1 MALSALHTRYLTAI
15 CLLSMVCNSCL
26 REKNGGLFLPDG
38 FEATVVVDSLPGR
51 ARHLAVNDNGDI
63 YVKANKP
70 IDGGMNYVLRD
81 ENNDGRADNIK
92 NFGPIASE
100 GAYATGMRIHNGYLY
115 TSSEMLVYRY
125 KLKKGEMVPSSKA
138 EFIVIDSGQP
148 REHDGKPLAFDGKGH
163 IFVPFG
169 APSDACQVENRLP
182 GSPGMKPCPIL
193 DSNAGVWMFD
203 ENKVNQFRTTDG
215 IKVATGLR
223 SLVALTWNNQDS
235 TLYCVGH
242 GRDGLSS
249 SWPQFYNEWQSAV
262 LPSEAFYKLKP
273 GANAGWPYYYFDQM
287 KGKVMVN
294 PEYGGDGTL
303 ENTDKNIETPI
314 VGFPGHFAP
323 NDLLFYTGDQFP
335 ARYKNGAF
343 IAFHG
348 STIRAPYPQ
357 AGYIVAFVPFVN
369 GKPQKWEV
377 FADGFT
383 GKDTLVNTSD
393 SKHRPMGLAQGPD
406 GSLYISDSKKGKIWK
421 IQYKGNKETFSDKN
435 LAAMKARENRTYVK
449 NPDIVKDNLEK
460 DKVVLGGEKLY
471 QINCRVCHQQNGQG
485 DGIRF
490 PSIAKTDWVNGNK
503 DTLIGVILKGL
514 EGPIKINGQPFH
526 GAMPKFSQL
535 PDRDI
540 ASILTYIRQNFGNKA
555 DSVSKT
561 SVTIVRQRLR
571 LLKRKEM
578 QLQKEAEAKL
588 NAAATLRK

>member
-1 MALSALHTRYLTAI
+1 MDFNKVQLRYLITTSLI
-15 CLLSMVCNSCL
+15 ISFCSGCF
-26 REKNGGLFLPDG
+26 REKNGGLILPDG
-38 FEATVVVDSLPGR
+38 FDAVVVVDSLPGR
-51 ARHLAVNDNGDI
+51 ARHLAVNNNGDI
-63 YVKANKP
+63 YVKANRK

-81 ENNDGRADNIK
+81 SNKDGRADIIK
-92 NFGPIASE
+92 NFGPIESE

-115 TSSEMLVYRY
+115 TSSEMIVYRY
-125 KLKKGEMVPSSKA
+125 KLNPNEMVPTSEA

-182 GSPGMKPCPIL
+182 GSPGMRPCPIL

-203 ENKVNQFRTTDG
+203 ENKRNQFRTTDG

-223 SLVALTWNNQDS
+223 SLVAMTWNVQDS

-242 GRDGLSS
+242 GRDGLVNG
-249 SWPQFYNEWQSAV
+249 WPQFYNEWQSAL
-262 LPSEAFYKLKP
+262 LPSEAFYRLKP

-294 PEYGGDGTL
+294 PEYGGDGKI
-303 ENTDKNIETPI
+303 ENTDKSIETPI
-314 VGFPGHFAP
+314 VGFPGHYAP
-323 NDLLFYTGDQFP
+323 NDLLFYTGNQFP
-335 ARYKNGAF
+335 DRYKNGAF

-357 AGYIVAFVPFVN
+357 GGYIVAFVPFVN

-393 SKHRPMGLAQGPD
+393 SKYRPMGLAQGPD
-406 GSLYISDSKKGKIWK
+406 GSLYVSESNKGKIWK
-421 IQYKGNKETFSDKN
+421 IQFKGNKKSFSEKN
-435 LAAMKARENRTYVK
+435 LAIMKARENRTYVK
-449 NPDIVKDNLEK
+449 NPDIIVDNLERN
-460 DKVVLGGEKLY
+460 KVVLGGEKLY
-471 QINCRVCHQQNGQG
+471 QLHCRACHQQNGQG

-490 PSIAKTDWVNGNK
+490 PSIAGSDWVNGNK
-503 DTLIGVILKGL
+503 DTLIAVLLKGL
-514 EGPIKINGQPFH
+514 EGPIKINGQPFN
-526 GAMPKFSQL
+526 GVMPKFSQL

-540 ASILTYIRQNFGNKA
+540 ASILTYVRRNFGNQSS
-555 DSVSKT
+555 DTISKVD
-561 SVTIVRQRLR
+561 VTIVRHRLY
-571 LLKRKEM
+571 LLKKKQM
-578 QLQKEAEAKL
+578 QLQKELDNKS
-588 NAAATLRK
+588 K

>member
-1 MALSALHTRYLTAI
+1 M
-15 CLLSMVCNSCL
+15 
-26 REKNGGLFLPDG
+26 
-38 FEATVVVDSLPGR
+38 
-51 ARHLAVNDNGDI
+51 RHLTQSAVIPTCAISQSGTFP
-63 YVKANKP
+63 V
-70 IDGGMNYVLRD
+70 
-81 ENNDGRADNIK
+81 
-92 NFGPIASE
+92 
-100 GAYATGMRIHNGYLY
+100 
-115 TSSEMLVYRY
+115 
-125 KLKKGEMVPSSKA
+125 KGE
-138 EFIVIDSGQP
+138 
-148 REHDGKPLAFDGKGH
+148 
-163 IFVPFG
+163 
-169 APSDACQVENRLP
+169 
-182 GSPGMKPCPIL
+182 
-193 DSNAGVWMFD
+193 
-203 ENKVNQFRTTDG
+203 
-215 IKVATGLR
+215 
-223 SLVALTWNNQDS
+223 TWNNQDS

-406 GSLYISDSKKGKIWK
+406 GSLYNSDSKKGKIWK
-421 IQYKGNKETFSDKN
+421 IQYKGNKESFS
-435 LAAMKARENRTYVK
+435 E
-449 NPDIVKDNLEK
+449 I
-460 DKVVLGGEKLY
+460 LY
-471 QINCRVCHQQNGQG
+471 SK
-485 DGIRF
+485 F
-490 PSIAKTDWVNGNK
+490 KPIAY
-503 DTLIGVILKGL
+503 
-514 EGPIKINGQPFH
+514 
-526 GAMPKFSQL
+526 PKFEST
-535 PDRDI
+535 
-540 ASILTYIRQNFGNKA
+540 SST
-555 DSVSKT
+555 T
-561 SVTIVRQRLR
+561 SVP
-571 LLKRKEM
+571 
-578 QLQKEAEAKL
+578 L
-588 NAAATLRK
+588 NE

>member
-1 MALSALHTRYLTAI
+1 MDFKKVQLRYLFTTALI
-15 CLLSMVCNSCL
+15 ISFCSGCL
-26 REKNGGLFLPDG
+26 REKNGGLILPDG
-38 FEATVVVDSLPGR
+38 FDAVVVVDSLPGR
-51 ARHLAVNDNGDI
+51 ARHLAVNNNGDI
-63 YVKANKP
+63 YVKANRK
-70 IDGGMNYVLRD
+70 ISGGMNYVLRD
-81 ENNDGRADNIK
+81 SNKDGRADSIK
-92 NFGPIASE
+92 NFGPIESE

-115 TSSEMLVYRY
+115 TSSEMIVYRY
-125 KLKKGEMVPSSKA
+125 KLNPNEMVPTSEA

-182 GSPGMKPCPIL
+182 GSPGMRPCPIL

-203 ENKVNQFRTTDG
+203 ENKRNQFRTTDG

-223 SLVALTWNNQDS
+223 SLVAMTWNAQDS

-242 GRDGLSS
+242 GRDGLVNG
-249 SWPQFYNEWQSAV
+249 WPQFYNEWQSAL

-294 PEYGGDGTL
+294 PEYGGDGTI
-303 ENTDKNIETPI
+303 ENTDKSIETPI
-314 VGFPGHFAP
+314 VGFPGHYAP
-323 NDLLFYTGDQFP
+323 NDLLFYTGNQFP
-335 ARYKNGAF
+335 ERYKNGAF

-393 SKHRPMGLAQGPD
+393 SKYRPMGLAQGPD
-406 GSLYISDSKKGKIWK
+406 GSLYISESNKGKIWK
-421 IQYKGNKETFSDKN
+421 IQFKGKKEAFSEKN
-435 LAAMKARENRTYVK
+435 LAIMKARENRTYVK
-449 NPDIVKDNLEK
+449 NPDIIVDNLERN
-460 DKVVLGGEKLY
+460 KVVLGGEKLY
-471 QINCRVCHQQNGQG
+471 QLHCRACHQQNGQG

-490 PSIAKTDWVNGNK
+490 PSIAGSDWVNGNK
-503 DTLIGVILKGL
+503 DTLIAVLLKGL
-514 EGPIKINGQPFH
+514 EGPIKINGQPFN
-526 GAMPKFSQL
+526 GVMPKFSQL

-540 ASILTYIRQNFGNKA
+540 ASILTYVRHNFGNQS
-555 DSVSKT
+555 DTISKID
-561 SVTIVRQRLR
+561 VTIVRQRLHI
-571 LLKRKEM
+571 LKRKEM
-578 QLQKEAEAKL
+578 QLQKEL
-588 NAAATLRK
+588 NNKSK

>member
-1 MALSALHTRYLTAI
+1 MDFNKVQLRYLFIT
-15 CLLSMVCNSCL
+15 CLIISFCSGCL
-26 REKNGGLFLPDG
+26 REKNGGLILPDG
-38 FEATVVVDSLPGR
+38 FDAVVVVDSLPGR
-51 ARHLAVNDNGDI
+51 ARHLAVNNNGDI
-63 YVKANKP
+63 YVKANRK

-81 ENNDGRADNIK
+81 SNKDGRADIIK
-92 NFGPIASE
+92 NFGPIESE

-115 TSSEMLVYRY
+115 TSSEMIVYRY
-125 KLKKGEMVPSSKA
+125 KLNPNEMVPTSEA
-138 EFIVIDSGQP
+138 EFIVIDSGKP

-182 GSPGMKPCPIL
+182 GSPGMRPCPIL

-203 ENKVNQFRTTDG
+203 ENKRNQFRTTDG

-223 SLVALTWNNQDS
+223 SLVAMTWNAQDS

-242 GRDGLSS
+242 GRDGLVNG
-249 SWPQFYNEWQSAV
+249 WPQFYNEWQSAL

-294 PEYGGDGTL
+294 PEYGGDGTI
-303 ENTDKNIETPI
+303 ENTDKSIETPI
-314 VGFPGHFAP
+314 VGFPGHYAP
-323 NDLLFYTGDQFP
+323 NDLLFYTGNQFP
-335 ARYKNGAF
+335 ERYKNGAF

-393 SKHRPMGLAQGPD
+393 SKYRPMGLAQGPD
-406 GSLYISDSKKGKIWK
+406 GSLYISESNKGKIWK
-421 IQYKGNKETFSDKN
+421 IQFKGKKEAFSEKN
-435 LAAMKARENRTYVK
+435 LAIMKARENRTYVK
-449 NPDIVKDNLEK
+449 NPDIIVDNLERN
-460 DKVVLGGEKLY
+460 KVVLGGEKLY
-471 QINCRVCHQQNGQG
+471 QLHCRACHQQNGQG

-490 PSIAKTDWVNGNK
+490 PSIAGTDWVNGNK
-503 DTLIGVILKGL
+503 DTLIAVLLKGL
-514 EGPIKINGQPFH
+514 EGPIKINGQPFN
-526 GAMPKFSQL
+526 GVMPKFSQL

-540 ASILTYIRQNFGNKA
+540 ASILTYVRHNFGNQS
-555 DSVSKT
+555 DTISKID
-561 SVTIVRQRLR
+561 VTIVRQRLHI
-571 LLKRKEM
+571 LKRKEM
-578 QLQKEAEAKL
+578 QLQKEL
-588 NAAATLRK
+588 NNKSK

>member
-1 MALSALHTRYLTAI
+1 MDFKKVQLRYLFTTALI
-15 CLLSMVCNSCL
+15 ISFCSGCL
-26 REKNGGLFLPDG
+26 REKNGGLILPDG
-38 FEATVVVDSLPGR
+38 FDAVVVVDSLPGR
-51 ARHLAVNDNGDI
+51 ARHLAVNNNGDI
-63 YVKANKP
+63 YVKANRK
-70 IDGGMNYVLRD
+70 ISGGMNYVLRD
-81 ENNDGRADNIK
+81 SNKDGRADSIK
-92 NFGPIASE
+92 NFGPIESE

-115 TSSEMLVYRY
+115 TSSEMIVYRY
-125 KLKKGEMVPSSKA
+125 KLNPNEMVPTSEA

-182 GSPGMKPCPIL
+182 GSPGVRPCPIL

-203 ENKVNQFRTTDG
+203 ENKRNQFRTTDG

-223 SLVALTWNNQDS
+223 SLVAMTWNAQDS

-242 GRDGLSS
+242 GRDGLVNG
-249 SWPQFYNEWQSAV
+249 WPQFYNEWQSAL

-294 PEYGGDGTL
+294 PEYGGDGTI
-303 ENTDKNIETPI
+303 ENTDKSIETPI
-314 VGFPGHFAP
+314 VGFPGHYAP
-323 NDLLFYTGDQFP
+323 NDLLFYTGNQFP
-335 ARYKNGAF
+335 ERYKNGAF

-393 SKHRPMGLAQGPD
+393 SKYRPMGLAQGPD
-406 GSLYISDSKKGKIWK
+406 GSLYISESNKGKIWK
-421 IQYKGNKETFSDKN
+421 IQFKGKKEAFSEKN
-435 LAAMKARENRTYVK
+435 LAIMKARENRTYVK
-449 NPDIVKDNLEK
+449 NPDIIVDNLERN
-460 DKVVLGGEKLY
+460 KVVLGGEKLY
-471 QINCRVCHQQNGQG
+471 QLHCRACHQQNGQG

-490 PSIAKTDWVNGNK
+490 PSIAGSDWVNGNK
-503 DTLIGVILKGL
+503 DTLIAVLLKGL
-514 EGPIKINGQPFH
+514 EGPIKINGQPFN
-526 GAMPKFSQL
+526 GVMPKFSQL

-540 ASILTYIRQNFGNKA
+540 ASILTYVRHNFGNQS
-555 DSVSKT
+555 DTISKID
-561 SVTIVRQRLR
+561 VTIVRQRLHI
-571 LLKRKEM
+571 LKRKEM
-578 QLQKEAEAKL
+578 QLQKEL
-588 NAAATLRK
+588 NNKSK

>member
-1 MALSALHTRYLTAI
+1 MDFNKVQLRYLFTT
-15 CLLSMVCNSCL
+15 CLIISVCSGCL
-26 REKNGGLFLPDG
+26 REKNGGLILPDG
-38 FEATVVVDSLPGR
+38 FDAVVVVDSLPGR
-51 ARHLAVNDNGDI
+51 ARHLAVNNNGDI
-63 YVKANKP
+63 YVKANRK

-81 ENNDGRADNIK
+81 INKDGRADSIK
-92 NFGPIASE
+92 NFGPIESE

-115 TSSEMLVYRY
+115 TSSEMIVYRY
-125 KLKKGEMVPSSKA
+125 KLNPNEMVPTSEA

-182 GSPGMKPCPIL
+182 GSPGMRPCPIL

-203 ENKVNQFRTTDG
+203 ENKRNQFRTTDG

-223 SLVALTWNNQDS
+223 SLVAMTWNAQDS

-242 GRDGLSS
+242 GRDGLVNG
-249 SWPQFYNEWQSAV
+249 WPQFYNEWQSAL

-294 PEYGGDGTL
+294 PEYGGDGTI
-303 ENTDKNIETPI
+303 ENTDKSIETPI
-314 VGFPGHFAP
+314 VGFPGHYAP
-323 NDLLFYTGDQFP
+323 NDLLFYTGNQFP
-335 ARYKNGAF
+335 DRYKNGAF

-357 AGYIVAFVPFVN
+357 GGYIVAFVPFVN

-393 SKHRPMGLAQGPD
+393 SKYRPMGLAQGPD
-406 GSLYISDSKKGKIWK
+406 GSLYVSESNKGKIWK
-421 IQYKGNKETFSDKN
+421 IQFKGNKKSFSEKN
-435 LAAMKARENRTYVK
+435 LAIMKARENRTYVK
-449 NPDIVKDNLEK
+449 NPDIIVDNLERN
-460 DKVVLGGEKLY
+460 KVVLGGEKLY
-471 QINCRVCHQQNGQG
+471 QLHCRACHQQNGQG

-490 PSIAKTDWVNGNK
+490 PSIAGSDWVNGNK
-503 DTLIGVILKGL
+503 DTLIAVLLKGL
-514 EGPIKINGQPFH
+514 EGPIKINGQPFN
-526 GAMPKFSQL
+526 GVMPKFSQL

-540 ASILTYIRQNFGNKA
+540 ASILTYVRRNFGNQS
-555 DSVSKT
+555 DTISKVD
-561 SVTIVRQRLR
+561 VTIVRHRFY
-571 LLKRKEM
+571 LLKKKQM
-578 QLQKEAEAKL
+578 QLQKELDNKS
-588 NAAATLRK
+588 K

>member
-1 MALSALHTRYLTAI
+1 MDFKKVQLRYLFTTALI
-15 CLLSMVCNSCL
+15 ISFCSGCL
-26 REKNGGLFLPDG
+26 REKNGGLILPEG
-38 FEATVVVDSLPGR
+38 FDAVVVVDSLPGR
-51 ARHLAVNDNGDI
+51 ARHLAVNNNGDI
-63 YVKANKP
+63 YVKANRK
-70 IDGGMNYVLRD
+70 ISGGMNYVLRD
-81 ENNDGRADNIK
+81 SNKDGRADSIK
-92 NFGPIASE
+92 NFGPIESE

-115 TSSEMLVYRY
+115 TSSEMIVYRY
-125 KLKKGEMVPSSKA
+125 KLNPNEMVPTSEA

-182 GSPGMKPCPIL
+182 GSPGMRPCPIL

-203 ENKVNQFRTTDG
+203 ENKRNQFRTTDG

-223 SLVALTWNNQDS
+223 SLVAMTWNAQDS

-242 GRDGLSS
+242 GRDGLVNG
-249 SWPQFYNEWQSAV
+249 WPQFYNEWQSAL

-294 PEYGGDGTL
+294 PEYGGDGTI
-303 ENTDKNIETPI
+303 ENTDKSIETPI
-314 VGFPGHFAP
+314 VGFPGHYAP
-323 NDLLFYTGDQFP
+323 NDLLFYTGNQFP
-335 ARYKNGAF
+335 ERYKNGAF

-393 SKHRPMGLAQGPD
+393 SKYRPMGLAQGPD
-406 GSLYISDSKKGKIWK
+406 GSLYISESNKGKIWK
-421 IQYKGNKETFSDKN
+421 IQFKGKKEAFSEKN
-435 LAAMKARENRTYVK
+435 LAIMKARENRTYVK
-449 NPDIVKDNLEK
+449 NPVIIVDNLERN
-460 DKVVLGGEKLY
+460 KVVLGGEKLY
-471 QINCRVCHQQNGQG
+471 QLHCRACHQQNGQG

-490 PSIAKTDWVNGNK
+490 PSIAGTDWVNGNK
-503 DTLIGVILKGL
+503 DTLIAVLLKGL
-514 EGPIKINGQPFH
+514 EGPIKINGQPFN
-526 GAMPKFSQL
+526 GVMPKFSQL

-540 ASILTYIRQNFGNKA
+540 ASILTYVRHNFGNQS
-555 DSVSKT
+555 DTISKID
-561 SVTIVRQRLR
+561 VTIVRQRLHI
-571 LLKRKEM
+571 LKRKEM
-578 QLQKEAEAKL
+578 QLQKEL
-588 NAAATLRK
+588 NNKSK